1 MRRSQLPYRIRMN
14 LDVAVTRIRIF
25 TLAHNHFLL
34 APHGERPIVYC
45 NDGVPSRL
53 QVAVWNG

>member
-1 MRRSQLPYRIRMN
+1 MT

-25 TLAHNHFLL
+25 PLFGRHFLL
-34 APHGERPIVYC
+34 APYREKPIVYC
-45 NDGVPSRL
+45 VDGLPSRL